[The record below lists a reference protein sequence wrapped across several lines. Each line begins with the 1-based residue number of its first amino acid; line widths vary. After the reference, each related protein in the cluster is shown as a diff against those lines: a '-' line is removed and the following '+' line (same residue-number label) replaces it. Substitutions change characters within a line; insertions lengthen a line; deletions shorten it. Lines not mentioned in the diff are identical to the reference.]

1 MDSGTQQEAGAAA
14 GHGRGL
20 EGIYLSILKKIPGVS
35 GPKRKLTFKEKLK
48 WTGLI
53 LIIYFVMTQVML
65 FGISTAGL
73 DRFKTFEILLGS
85 TFGSLMSL
93 GIGPIVTASI
103 ILQLLVGSKLIPW
116 NLRDE
121 KGRMLFQGT
130 QKLLAVLFS
139 FVEGGIYV
147 FMGAVPASDPSLV
160 WIVLLQL
167 AMGGILVIFM
177 DELISKWGFGS
188 GVSLFIAAGVGKTI
202 IVRMFSPFTQ
212 AGGFPGP
219 GTPPS
224 GAIPYAVT
232 AVAAGEM
239 INAFI
244 AMLPVIATVVVFFI
258 VIYTNAIRIEIPLA
272 FGNIRGFG
280 RRWPLKL
287 FYTSNIP
294 VILVAAL
301 LANVQLIG
309 RIAADKGATWIGTF
323 DASGNPTGGLIMFF
337 IPPSLGTTSGLF
349 IAQMMIIIGVM
360 ALLGAFL
367 ANILKK
373 SPVKVVT
380 AMSILGAVAYLA
392 AIYSTGLS
400 SLVSVEMFDVGR
412 MIVYSLFLIV
422 GSAIFS
428 MFWVSTSGM
437 DSTAVAEQIE
447 GTGMQIPGF
456 RRDTRITER
465 VLDRYIPAL
474 AILGGALVG
483 ALAAYADLTG
493 ALGTGTGLL
502 LATMIIY
509 NLYEQ
514 LAAQHMEDMH
524 PALRRIM
531 GQ

>member
-1 MDSGTQQEAGAAA
+1 MWCGMGPEEGSRGGFEATYIG
-14 GHGRGL
+14 
-20 EGIYLSILKKIPGVS
+20 ILKRIPGVV
-35 GPKRKLTFKEKLK
+35 GPLRKLTFKEKLK

-53 LIIYFVMTQVML
+53 LVIYYVMTQVTL
-65 FGISTAGL
+65 FGISTQGL
-73 DRFKTFEILLGS
+73 EKFKAYEILLGS

-103 ILQLLVGSKLIPW
+103 ILQLLVGSKIIPW
-116 NLRDE
+116 NLQDE
-121 KGRMLFQGT
+121 KGRLLFQGT
-130 QKLLAVLFS
+130 QKLLAVVMCFL
-139 FVEGGIYV
+139 EGGIYV
-147 FMGAVPASDPSLV
+147 FMGAVPASSPGFV

-167 AMGGILVIFM
+167 AAGGILVIFM

-188 GVSLFIAAGVGKTI
+188 GISLFIAAGVSKQI
-202 IVRMFSPFTQ
+202 IIRMFSPFTQ

-244 AMLPVIATVVVFFI
+244 AMLPVIATVLVFFI
-258 VIYTNAIRIEIPLA
+258 VVYTNAIRVEIPLA

-301 LANVQLIG
+301 LANVQLMG
-309 RIAADKGATWIGTF
+309 RIAADRGISWLGTF
-323 DASGNPTGGLIMFF
+323 DSNGQATGGLVYFLT
-337 IPPSLGTTSGLF
+337 PPGIGSASGLF
-349 IAQMMIIIGVM
+349 MAQMMISIGVM
-360 ALLGAFL
+360 AMVGAFL
-367 ANILKK
+367 AYRLKR
-373 SPVKVVT
+373 SPIKIVAAMCVLGVV
-380 AMSILGAVAYLA
+380 LYLA

-400 SLVSVEMFDVGR
+400 SLMSVQLVDVAR
-412 MIVYSLFLIV
+412 MLVYSLFLIV
-422 GSAIFS
+422 GSAIFAI
-428 MFWVSTSGM
+428 FWVATSGM
-437 DSTAVAEQIE
+437 DSRSVAEQIE
-447 GTGMQIPGF
+447 GVGMQIPGF

-465 VLDRYIPAL
+465 VLERYIPAL
-474 AILGGALVG
+474 AVLGGAFVG
-483 ALAAYADLTG
+483 ALASYADMTG

-502 LATMIIY
+502 LTTMIIY

-524 PALRRIM
+524 PALRRLIE
-531 GQ
+531 